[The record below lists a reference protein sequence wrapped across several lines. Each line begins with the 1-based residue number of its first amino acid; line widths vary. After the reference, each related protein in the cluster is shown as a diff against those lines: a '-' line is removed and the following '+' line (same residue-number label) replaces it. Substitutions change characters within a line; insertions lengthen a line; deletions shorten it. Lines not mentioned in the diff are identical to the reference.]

1 MSQEELA
8 KAIQLDGYVAVKTDS
23 PDIKEIDGVDY
34 EVTTYQGEHSNE
46 YVLKDPKTGICQL
59 YYKGLRQLCWV
70 EEGTKKPGG
79 FITYK
84 QGEVIRCE
92 DWNGILNKKVFR
104 YIVNEEDKMEMEME
118 IIEEDNHVTYRGGFD
133 DILSM
138 KRDGVGIEFDPITER
153 PLRYGVWKDD
163 ELFQVFQEFES
174 EHRMLEYEVEEE
186 PNADVTKRNLIY
198 DGDYEYDEKEG
209 VFLRNGMGFE
219 IENGVAINKG
229 EWDMG
234 EKISSIPLHDG
245 WLAEKNE
252 KKPAGWGRK
261 LQVVIRSSYEW
272 DDLDD
277 DVTEIVVPSDS
288 CNESDF
294 TSLDLSRYK
303 RLKSIEI
310 GDDCFQHVKEVNI
323 SSLERLKTLT
333 IGKNSFTIEKNSEDD
348 NTSREFHLNN
358 CSALKELRIGR
369 YSFSDYSLCE
379 IKNMD
384 RLEVIEMGDLDP
396 EHPCNCFANA
406 NLELKGCGTA
416 C

>member
-1 MSQEELA
+1 MSQEELT
-8 KAIQLDGYVAVKTDS
+8 KAIQLNGYTAVKTKS
-23 PDIKEIDGVDY
+23 PIIKTIDGVYY

-46 YVLKDPKTGICQL
+46 YVLRDPKTGICQL

-84 QGEVIRCE
+84 QGEVIQCE

-104 YIVNEEDKMEMEME
+104 FIVNKEDKMEMK
-118 IIEEDNHVTYRGGFD
+118 IIVEKDNHVTYRGGFD

-138 KRDGVGIEFDPITER
+138 KRDGVGIEYDPITER
-153 PLRYGVWKDD
+153 SLRFGVWKDD

-186 PNADVTKRNLIY
+186 SNADITKRNLIY
-198 DGDYEYDEKEG
+198 DGDYEYDEDEE
-209 VFLRNGMGFE
+209 VYVRNGIGFE

-229 EWDMG
+229 EWRMG
-234 EKISSIPLHDG
+234 EKISSIPLHNG
-245 WLAEKNE
+245 WFAEKNE

-261 LQVVIRSSYEW
+261 LRVVIRSSYDW
-272 DDLDD
+272 NHLDV
-277 DVTEIVVPSDS
+277 DVTEIVVPSNS
-288 CNESDF
+288 CNESDL
-294 TSLDLSRYK
+294 TTLDLSRFK
-303 RLKSIEI
+303 RLKSVEI
-310 GDDCFQHVKEVNI
+310 GDDCFQHVKEVNV
-323 SSLERLKTLT
+323 SYLERLKTLT
-333 IGKNSFTIEKNSEDD
+333 IGKNSFTEQKNGYVS
-348 NTSREFHLNN
+348 NTSRKFHLNS
-358 CSALKELRIGR
+358 CHALKELRIGR
-369 YSFSDYSLCE
+369 YSFSDYCMCE

-396 EHPCNCFANA
+396 EHTSYCFAYA
-406 NLELKGCGTA
+406 NLELRGCGTT